1 MASSKFDKAD
11 AIGMEHFI
19 ESATRA
25 VLRALETS
33 GLNPQPLPP
42 APGTEGGDGGGE
54 AAAPLNP
61 QPLPPFDITVGLILS
76 MGNETAVPRSASK
89 F

>member
-11 AIGMEHFI
+11 AIGMEDFI

-33 GLNPQPLPP
+33 ALNPQPLPP
-42 APGTEGGDGGGE
+42 APGTEGGDGGE

-76 MGNETAVPRSASK
+76 MGNETAAPRSASK